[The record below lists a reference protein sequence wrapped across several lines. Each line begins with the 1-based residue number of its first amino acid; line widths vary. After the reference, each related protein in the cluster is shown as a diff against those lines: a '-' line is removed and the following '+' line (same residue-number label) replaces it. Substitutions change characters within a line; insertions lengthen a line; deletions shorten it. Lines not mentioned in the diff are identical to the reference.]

1 MLESNIMN
9 TISDPVSVCLV
20 ERNIPVSVYFGVLVQ
35 GILGFL
41 KKIKYNVYLYFLIQ
55 HKIIDPNK

>member
-1 MLESNIMN
+1 MN